1 MKKSVFK
8 SLLALLLVA
17 CMMLTACG
25 GGGTTTTAAPT
36 EGATKEA
43 ADTTTKEAAPADDDF
58 VLKCS
63 YSGIADTLDLCKS
76 AYSLATTTCFAQCY
90 SPLITRDGEHKLVPM
105 VADSWEM
112 SEDGMT
118 YTFHIDDRATF
129 SNGEKITSDDVLF
142 TFEEVKASGSRGHTM
157 ASVDSAECP
166 DASTIVFHLNYPDA
180 LFLGRVAAPNTFAI
194 ISRKAYAEF
203 GDEYGSAIDKA
214 VYSGPYVPV
223 EWENNVS
230 MTFKAREDYWLGPA
244 SIKNVKVFNITDTN
258 GNIVAIQTGDLDF
271 SWSSV
276 SGSAYEQ
283 LKNAEGVHF
292 CDYTGCRF
300 EVLNFYHKSGI
311 FSDIRMRQAVAY
323 AVNPDDA
330 LQIGIDGKG
339 FVIRYPY
346 DTPMQ
351 VPALNYDSP
360 NAIKQDLE
368 KARQLV
374 EECGMKG
381 AAVEIGSYQPDPYPA
396 LSTWLQSVLNDIGLN
411 ATVQVMERG
420 AWLDACNAE
429 ELTISILSLNGSDYD
444 MDGMINYLGADY
456 NGTRGNY
463 GWYYSEK
470 MEQYIVDARAKVGDD
485 RAEAFKNMI
494 DLMWEDVALIPLF
507 DWYYSLPCRENIE
520 VTDGLNY
527 AVYFFK
533 KTD

>member
-1 MKKSVFK
+1 MKKSIIK
-8 SLLALLLVA
+8 SLLAMLLIA
-17 CMMLTACG
+17 CMMFTACSSG
-25 GGGTTTTAAPT
+25 ETTTAAP
-36 EGATKEA
+36 EGESTQA
-43 ADTTTKEAAPADDDF
+43 AGESSAEPVAVDDDF

-63 YSGIADTLDLCKS
+63 YSGIADTLDLFNS

-90 SPLITRDGEHKLVPM
+90 SPLITRDGNHELVPM
-105 VADSWEM
+105 VADKWEM

-118 YTFHIDDRATF
+118 YTFHIDDKATF

-142 TFEEVKASGSRGHTM
+142 TFEEVKKSGSRGHTM
-157 ASVDSAECP
+157 TSVDSAECP
-166 DASTIVFHLNYPDA
+166 DASTIIFHLNYPDA

-194 ISRKAYAEF
+194 VSRKAYEEF
-203 GDEYGSAIDKA
+203 GTEYGSTIDKA
-214 VYSGPYVPV
+214 VYSGPYVPT
-223 EWENNVS
+223 EWEYNVS
-230 MTFKAREDYWLGPA
+230 MTFKAREDYWLGAPQ
-244 SIKNVKVFNITDTN
+244 IKNVKVFNITDTN
-258 GNIVAIQTGDLDF
+258 GNIVALQTGDLDF

-283 LKNAEGVHF
+283 LKNAPGVHF

-300 EVLNFYHKSGI
+300 EVLNFYHKSGM

-323 AVNPDDA
+323 AVNPEDA
-330 LQIGIDGKG
+330 LQIGVDGKG

-360 NAIKQDLE
+360 NVIKQDLE
-368 KARQLV
+368 KAKELV
-374 EECGMKG
+374 KECGNEG
-381 AAVEIGSYQPDPYPA
+381 AHVVIGSYQPDPYPA
-396 LSTWLQSVLNDIGLN
+396 LSTWLQSVLNSIGLD
-411 ATVQVMERG
+411 AEVQVMERS

-444 MDGMINYLGADY
+444 MDGMINYLGAEY

-470 MEQYIVDARAKVGDD
+470 MEEYIKEAREKVGDD
-485 RAEAFKNMI
+485 RADAFKKMI

-507 DWYYSLPCRENIE
+507 DWNYSLPCRENIE

-533 KTD
+533 VVK